1 LLLIIFIDGLLLIVN
16 DYVQCKTG
24 PRQINTSA
32 GEGAA
37 AGAAE
42 GAAAAAEGAAAN
54 GSAAATAGR
63 GTVVSISVGIDG

>member
-1 LLLIIFIDGLLLIVN
+1 MLFSVLLIIFIDGLLLIVK

-42 GAAAAAEGAAAN
+42 GAAAN

-63 GTVVSISVGIDG
+63 GTVVSIGVGIDG

>member
-1 LLLIIFIDGLLLIVN
+1 MLFSLLLIIFIDGLLLIVN

-42 GAAAAAEGAAAN
+42 GAAAN

-63 GTVVSISVGIDG
+63 GTVVSIGVGIDG

>member
-1 LLLIIFIDGLLLIVN
+1 MLFSLLLIIFIDGLLLIVN
-16 DYVQCKTG
+16 DYVPCKTG

-37 AGAAE
+37 AG
-42 GAAAAAEGAAAN
+42 AAEGAAAN